1 MQWKAHSEER
11 TRTCNVKRDP
21 RGNAKKIKEISSFE
35 GMKKSIIMKVAIIGA
50 GSLGQSIA
58 KGLLTNKVVDS
69 LYLTKRNTSSIIKF
83 KRYNRVI
90 LTSDNEEAVKNSDII
105 VFAVQPRHLR
115 VILENLK
122 YTLKKDQVIISVITG
137 FSIAK
142 IENIIG
148 GKHVIIRA
156 MPNTAASVGQSM
168 TCLSANERGRGKVEF
183 AKTIFN
189 SLGSSM
195 EIPEEQLQA
204 ATVICASGIAF
215 WMRLIRA
222 TTQGAIQLG
231 FEAHEAQQL
240 AVQTC
245 FGAAT
250 LLKESGNHPEAE
262 IDRVTTPGGCTIEG
276 LNEMEHQGLSSS
288 LIKGITVSFDKI
300 NQIKN

>member
-1 MQWKAHSEER
+1 MKA
-11 TRTCNVKRDP
+11 
-21 RGNAKKIKEISSFE
+21 
-35 GMKKSIIMKVAIIGA
+35 AIIGA

-58 KGLLTNKVVDS
+58 KGLLKNKVASS
-69 LYLTKRNTSSIIKF
+69 LYLTKRNTNSIASF
-83 KRYNRVI
+83 NTYNEVV
-90 LTSDNEEAVKNSDII
+90 LTADNEEAVKNSDILI
-105 VFAVQPRHLR
+105 FAVQPRHLDK
-115 VILENLK
+115 ILKDLKPLLKENH
-122 YTLKKDQVIISVITG
+122 VIITVITG
-137 FSIAK
+137 FSIEK
-142 IENIIG
+142 IEAIIG
-148 GKHVIIRA
+148 ADKFIIRS
-156 MPNTAASVGQSM
+156 MPNTAAAVGQSM
-168 TCLSANERGRGKVEF
+168 TCLSPNTKGKEKVEL

-189 SLGSSM
+189 SLGQSM

-231 FEAHEAQQL
+231 FEADEAHKL
-240 AVQTC
+240 AMQTC
-245 FGAAT
+245 FGAAS

-288 LIKGITVSFDKI
+288 LIKGINKSFDKI

>member
-1 MQWKAHSEER
+1 MKA
-11 TRTCNVKRDP
+11 T
-21 RGNAKKIKEISSFE
+21 
-35 GMKKSIIMKVAIIGA
+35 IIGA

-58 KGLLTNKVVDS
+58 KGLLKNKLVNS
-69 LYLTKRNTSSIIKF
+69 IYLTKRNLDAIKEF
-83 KRYNRVI
+83 NKYKKI
-90 LTSDNEEAVKNSDII
+90 TLTSDNEEAIKNADII
-105 VFAVQPRHLR
+105 IFAVQPRHLSK
-115 VILENLK
+115 ILEKLK
-122 YTLKKDQVIISVITG
+122 YSIKKEQLIISVVTG

-148 GKHVIIRA
+148 AKHFIIRA
-156 MPNTAASVGQSM
+156 MPNTAAAVAQSM
-168 TCLSANERGRGKVEF
+168 TCISANERGKEKV
-183 AKTIFN
+183 AIATSIFN
-189 SLGSSM
+189 SLGRSM

-231 FEAHEAQQL
+231 FEAHEAHEL
-240 AVQTC
+240 AMQTC
-245 FGAAT
+245 FGAAS
-250 LLKESGNHPEAE
+250 LLKESGKHPEAE

-288 LIKGITVSFDKI
+288 LIKGINKSFDKI